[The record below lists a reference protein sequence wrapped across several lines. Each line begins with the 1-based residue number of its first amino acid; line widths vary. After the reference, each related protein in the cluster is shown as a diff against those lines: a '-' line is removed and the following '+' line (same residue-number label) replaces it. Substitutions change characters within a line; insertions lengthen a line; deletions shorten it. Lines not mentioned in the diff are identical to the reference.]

1 MKAKDSSVVLS
12 LGWVARCFVACFY
25 LGGVLI
31 FGLSSV
37 HAAEEEKVMLNFVG
51 TDIESTAK
59 AISQITGRN
68 FLVDPRVK
76 GTVTIV
82 SSTPIPRSLT
92 YDVFLSSLRLLGF
105 AAVDSNGITKLV
117 PEGDAKFQ
125 NAAIE
130 SLDQARGDKLV
141 THVFV
146 LKHESAN
153 QLVQILKPMISPNN
167 TIIAFP
173 QSNALVI
180 TDYAENLRRIRKILD
195 AMDQPGNLTPEFIQ
209 LKNAAADEVVQTI
222 RSLLGDVTD
231 PNQKL
236 IIFAESRS
244 NSILV
249 RTDDATRLARIK
261 ELAGKLDARADLP
274 GSVRVVFLKNS
285 EATKMAETL
294 KSIVSMFRT
303 SSAVG
308 GTGIVGQVPGAAS
321 TPGAATSVA
330 APSQTVAPS
339 AAATG
344 TGGAAMPSFSASST
358 ATAGGAAFNQNGIS
372 IQADATLNA
381 LIITAPDPLYNN
393 IRAVIEK
400 LDIRRPQ
407 VYVEALVVELSSDKA
422 AEFGIQ
428 WQNLGGFEA
437 GQAGVVHT
445 VGGTRFGGT
454 GQDIVGTAT
463 NLAAVGKGLSIGL
476 MKGSVTI
483 PGSNTAI
490 TSLGLLARVLESTG
504 GANILST
511 PNIMTLDNE
520 EAKLSVGQNIP
531 LVTGSYQQ
539 TTATPSPF
547 QTIERKDI
555 GLMLKIKPQISE
567 GGMVKMRIY
576 QEVSSV
582 VNSSDT
588 ALTAA
593 QGVTFNKR
601 SVDTNVAVDDGQ
613 IIVIGG
619 LIQDNYQDQREQV
632 PILGDIPLLGGLFRY
647 DTKRHVKT
655 NLMVFIRPVV
665 VKDGAGYGTIT
676 TKNYDGIRNLQ
687 EKQIP
692 QNDWLLPNDRGAVI
706 PSLAP
711 AVPAKGPGAA
721 PK

>member
-1 MKAKDSSVVLS
+1 MKANDFSVLLS
-12 LGWVARCFVACFY
+12 LGWVVKHFVVCIF
-25 LGGVLI
+25 LGGLLTQ
-31 FGLSSV
+31 GTPAL
-37 HAAEEEKVMLNFVG
+37 AAEEEKVMLNFVG

-130 SLDQARGDKLV
+130 NLDQARGDKLV

-173 QSNALVI
+173 QSNALVV
-180 TDYAENLRRIRKILD
+180 TDYAENLRRIKKILD
-195 AMDQPGNLTPEFIQ
+195 AMDQPGNLTPEFIP

-236 IIFAESRS
+236 IIIAEPRS
-244 NSILV
+244 NSIMV
-249 RTDDATRLARIK
+249 RTDDATRLSRIK
-261 ELAGKLDARADLP
+261 DLAGKLDARTDLP
-274 GSVRVVFLKNS
+274 GSVRVVFLKNA

-294 KSIVSMFRT
+294 KNIVAMFRSPVAGGVAAVAGQTAVSAPASASSATSPPAST
-303 SSAVG
+303 SSA
-308 GTGIVGQVPGAAS
+308 TS
-321 TPGAATSVA
+321 ATSG
-330 APSQTVAPS
+330 
-339 AAATG
+339 AAAT
-344 TGGAAMPSFSASST
+344 PSFAASSF
-358 ATAGGAAFNQNGIS
+358 AGSGAAFNQNGIS
-372 IQADATLNA
+372 IQADASINA
-381 LIITAPDPLYNN
+381 LIITAPDSIYNN

-400 LDIRRPQ
+400 LDMRRSQ

-437 GQAGVVHT
+437 GQAGTVHT
-445 VGGTRFGGT
+445 VGGTRFGSG
-454 GQDIVGTAT
+454 GQDIVGTAA
-463 NLAAVGKGLSIGL
+463 NLASVGKGLSIGL
-476 MKGSVTI
+476 MKGSVTL

-490 TSLGLLARVLESTG
+490 TSLGMLARVLEATG

-555 GLMLKIKPQISE
+555 GLMMRIKPQVSE

-582 VNSSDT
+582 VSSSDT
-588 ALTAA
+588 TLTAS

-601 SVDTNVAVDDGQ
+601 SVDTNVMVDDGQ

-632 PILGDIPLLGGLFRY
+632 PVLGDIPLLGGLFRY

-665 VKDGAGYGTIT
+665 VKDSAGYGSVTSR
-676 TKNYDGIRNLQ
+676 NYGGIRDLQ
-687 EKQIP
+687 EKQVP
-692 QNDWLLPNDRGAVI
+692 QNDWLLPAERGAVI
-706 PSLAP
+706 PPLTP
-711 AVPAKGPGAA
+711 VPPSSAA
-721 PK
+721 SGSVRK